1 MKVAVVYMKTDKFM
15 KPIANEIARD
25 ARTRALTPDEFDHQ
39 AIFDLL
45 VLIFSSNHLNYKQI
59 AHFIS
64 SLNRQHVHNVALVGT
79 YSITDSIMKKT
90 IALCHKQDLPLMREQ
105 YTCKLPIL
113 SRHLPDVVLKDSR
126 IYVNDMMTIVDNYY

>member
-25 ARTRALTPDEFDHQ
+25 ARTRALTPDEFDHE

-90 IALCHKQDLPLMREQ
+90 IALFHKQDLPLMRE
-105 YTCKLPIL
+105 
-113 SRHLPDVVLKDSR
+113 
-126 IYVNDMMTIVDNYY
+126 